1 METLFGAEMPIAAKV
16 LLALLIVLG
25 LAGAVFYVVRYASPG
40 RFVTS
45 ALRGRQPRLAVIEVA
60 GVDQRRRLVLIR
72 RDNVEHLLMIGGPS
86 DVVVEPNILRAV
98 AVGSSREA
106 PQTRAEPPRAMAADG
121 GMWPQQPEVAARRPA
136 PPAHDDTSW
145 LAPQSEPP
153 ARAAPDHRPD
163 PRPDPLAGLAA
174 ELGRAS
180 APPEP
185 ITPQRESVAPPRDS
199 APRDVK
205 RPPPPA
211 AATAQAS
218 ASDQNLT
225 EMAQRLE
232 AALRQSPSRAPE
244 PPPARPAPE
253 LPSVARLN
261 GAQPPTNGPAGTEP
275 PRAPVTE
282 LRAPPRAEAKPPA
295 PPKAVYDNLEQEMAS
310 LLGRPAGKV

>member
-25 LAGAVFYVVRYASPG
+25 LAGGVFYVVRYASPG
-40 RFVTS
+40 RFGTA

-98 AVGSSREA
+98 AVGNSREA
-106 PQTRAEPPRAMAADG
+106 PPTRAEPSRTMAADG
-121 GMWPQQPEVAARRPA
+121 GMWPHQQPEVAARRAA
-136 PPAHDDTSW
+136 PTAHDD
-145 LAPQSEPP
+145 APWPQQVPSEPP

-163 PRPDPLAGLAA
+163 PLAGLAA
-174 ELGRAS
+174 ELGRTP

-185 ITPQRESVAPPRDS
+185 MTPQRESVAPQRDG
-199 APRDVK
+199 APRDIK
-205 RPPPPA
+205 RVPPPA

-218 ASDQNLT
+218 PTDQNLT

-232 AALRQSPSRAPE
+232 AALRQSPRSAE

-261 GAQPPTNGPAGTEP
+261 NAGPPTNGAGGTEP
-275 PRAPVTE
+275 PRTPVTE
-282 LRAPPRAEAKPPA
+282 LRAPPRTETKPPA

>member
-40 RFVTS
+40 RFVSS

-98 AVGSSREA
+98 AVGNSREA
-106 PQTRAEPPRAMAADG
+106 PQTRAEPSRAMAADG
-121 GMWPQQPEVAARRPA
+121 GLWPHQPEVAARRAA
-136 PPAHDDTSW
+136 PSTHDDASW
-145 LAPQSEPP
+145 PQQSQSEPP
-153 ARAAPDHRPD
+153 ARATPDQRPD

-185 ITPQRESVAPPRDS
+185 ITPPRESVAPPRDS

-205 RPPPPA
+205 RAPPPA
-211 AATAQAS
+211 AASAQAS
-218 ASDQNLT
+218 PSDQNLT

-232 AALRQSPSRAPE
+232 AALRQSPSRSAE

-253 LPSVARLN
+253 LPSVARLSGPPPLN
-261 GAQPPTNGPAGTEP
+261 GAGGAEA

-282 LRAPPRAEAKPPA
+282 LRAPPRAEQKPPA